1 MANRPQSARLRR
13 VPGIDGLRGLA
24 VIAVVLYH
32 FFKPTFHGG
41 FLGVDVFFVLSGFL
55 ITSLLIRERASTGRI
70 SLKYFW
76 TRRIRRIL
84 PAAFTVM
91 ATVAA
96 ITLVIAGDSQVGM
109 GWQMLSILTFS
120 NNWVQIAQSHS
131 YFADTVPQVFSHYWS
146 LAVEEQ
152 FYVIWPLLFVLLCAL
167 GLRRKHWLV
176 VTGLLGIT
184 SAVLMGVLYQP
195 GVDPTRVYYGT
206 DTHAFGLLLGAFMAF
221 WMSSRNASLL
231 ADSWPKYQTF
241 ARFPKVVGFN
251 SIVALIGLCALFV
264 VLPDTGAWT
273 YRGGI
278 ALASVLSG
286 IVLYAIVQEIGPVSW
301 IFNSRIL
308 RWLGERSFS
317 LYLWHWPLIVIISE
331 PFRAHGQKHS
341 LIAGF
346 IALVI
351 TVLLSAFWYRYIET
365 PFRRHGVGATFRTF
379 FYPILHPRKASRKIP
394 QHLAALV
401 VIVGITAM
409 AVVSGV
415 TAPKESEIQRDLEAM
430 RAAGIESRPGLARL
444 WEPQLEK
451 EKRTAPTGD
460 DITALGDSVMLASLP
475 SLQQAFPGIY
485 VNADVSRAWAWA
497 PDHIAQMKRDGT
509 LDRFVVLGL
518 GTNGNAAP
526 GEIDGVIQEIGPNH
540 VIILVSPYGDR
551 PWMEKSREQIYA
563 AVKKYDNVYL
573 ARWFQAVAKD
583 PTVVRADGIHPGE
596 EGGRLY
602 AQAIQDALQRWVG
615 YGSRM

>member
-251 SIVALIGLCALFV
+251 SVVALIGLCALFV

-365 PFRRHGVGATFRTF
+365 PFRRHGVGATFRAF

-444 WEPQLEK
+444 WEPQL
-451 EKRTAPTGD
+451 
-460 DITALGDSVMLASLP
+460 
-475 SLQQAFPGIY
+475 
-485 VNADVSRAWAWA
+485 
-497 PDHIAQMKRDGT
+497 
-509 LDRFVVLGL
+509 
-518 GTNGNAAP
+518 
-526 GEIDGVIQEIGPNH
+526 
-540 VIILVSPYGDR
+540 
-551 PWMEKSREQIYA
+551 
-563 AVKKYDNVYL
+563 
-573 ARWFQAVAKD
+573 
-583 PTVVRADGIHPGE
+583 
-596 EGGRLY
+596 
-602 AQAIQDALQRWVG
+602 
-615 YGSRM
+615 